1 MTAGASVGSIYGQ
14 MILDTSQYE
23 QALRQMVGL
32 TTSGGKNME
41 KSIDGLGKRL
51 DELEGKTEKN
61 KKKLGEFVKTF
72 VALGS
77 IVASSAII
85 GGFRALTTEAG
96 KFESISTS
104 FNVLTGSVE
113 KGTKVLKDLSKYSL
127 DTPFTPE
134 QVFKAGKA
142 LTAFQIS
149 ADKLIPT
156 MRAIGDISS
165 GTGKDFT
172 ELATIYGK
180 AKIAGTLY
188 AEDINQLLEA
198 GVPIMGEFAKQLG
211 VSESAVKKMA
221 SEGKVN
227 FAMLE
232 KAFVSLTSAGGP
244 FYEMTAKQAQ
254 TFEGLTS
261 TLEGG
266 AQELQRAFGEGLVEV
281 LKPVVVGLTRVIDVV
296 LKFKNENPTTF
307 KAITLLTAGFAA
319 LVAVLIGGAGLVT
332 AMSVVGPAL
341 AQFGISMNLALGP
354 IGLVSLAITGLV
366 VLFAQLADAQKKFQ
380 QEQKVTTD
388 FFASA
393 ALIAGKKPEIE
404 KAIKDL
410 EKFRDAQ
417 NALRGNS
424 QEAYSKLEA
433 SLNKVGV
440 SIKEITYI
448 GGQFQD
454 VMFNKDL
461 MDQKI
466 DNLKALV
473 AQMEEAKKT
482 VNSPNPNN
490 AGGGGDKKEI
500 PGIVGSLDALEKEL
514 RFLQEYQNKFV
525 VAGTYEWDL
534 YGDKIDEVKRK
545 IQEFKNES
553 KAKNIDTGM
562 FEGLKQSAIDAA
574 PKVAK
579 FISEKLGVSID
590 GDLGKWFQTSGGQW
604 TQGLMATV
612 SKGIEVVMAMINAQG
627 ALAQARLQNQTQNL
641 NFWSSFA
648 NRQTDEQLKI
658 TNAGL
663 DKEVEALEAQ
673 KQELLR
679 IEEEYQAMRDEY
691 KKSEIEKIKKQIEE
705 EYNLQAQALQ
715 DKFLQESELQDTNM
729 VSEEVANA
737 NKETL
742 EEDHLASLNDLR
754 GRFDQEKAD
763 RISALNDSMQSE
775 DDKRKATQVNAEK
788 SIVAQIAAI
797 EKERIANQEAADK
810 KKKDMERDN
819 ARLQWVLG
827 MNAFSIQKQA
837 AIMQAKINMAMM
849 IMDITKSAFSA
860 IPFTL
865 PLLGFLPMAYTAG
878 NMAIQAAS
886 TAQYPPPPATA
897 FATGGIVMGG
907 ERGKDSVPA
916 MLMPGE
922 LVVPNKNFDE
932 VVDSVASKRK
942 INQEAIVMNFNFSE
956 MNFHGVEDAHSVA
969 HEIKDIIF
977 QEVRSAVAAL

>member
-23 QALRQMVGL
+23 QALRSMVGL
-32 TTSGGKNME
+32 TSSGGKNME
-41 KSIDGLGKRL
+41 KSIDGLGKRI
-51 DELEGKTEKN
+51 DELEGKTEKGR
-61 KKKLGEFVKTF
+61 KKVDEYAKAFG
-72 VALGS
+72 ALGGILGAGA
-77 IVASSAII
+77 IV
-85 GGFRALTTEAG
+85 GGLRSLTTEAG
-96 KFESISTS
+96 KFETISTS

-113 KGTKVLKDLSKYSL
+113 KGTKVLKDLNKYSL

-134 QVFKAGKA
+134 QVFKAGRA
-142 LTAFQIS
+142 LTAFQITG
-149 ADKLIPT
+149 DKLIPT
-156 MRAIGDISS
+156 MKAIGDISA
-165 GTGKDFT
+165 GTGKEFT

-244 FYEMTAKQAQ
+244 FYEMTAQQAQ

-266 AQELQRAFGEGLVEV
+266 AQELKRAFGEGLVEV
-281 LKPVVVGLTRVIDVV
+281 LKPVVVGLSRVIDVV
-296 LKFKNENPTTF
+296 LKFKNENPNTF
-307 KAITLLTAGFAA
+307 RAITLLTAGFAA
-319 LVAVLIGGAGLVT
+319 LVAILIGGAGLVT
-332 AMSVVGPAL
+332 ALGVVGSAL
-341 AQFGISMNLALGP
+341 STFGISMTMALGP
-354 IGLVSLAITGLV
+354 IGLVTAGIITLVGLYAQMKDGAI
-366 VLFAQLADAQKKFQ
+366 
-380 QEQKVTTD
+380 
-388 FFASA
+388 
-393 ALIAGKKPEIE
+393 
-404 KAIKDL
+404 
-410 EKFRDAQ
+410 
-417 NALRGNS
+417 NALREIQRESERLSQTNGKVSKATKDNLDAMVKSFENVRNS
-424 QEAYSKLEA
+424 GTMATRIAFSNAFIENIKNASGLTKEFKDHLTQLAGSARDSESSFTALKTAIA
-433 SLNKVGV
+433 SLAVEENKRNP
-440 SIKEITYI
+440 SRT
-448 GGQFQD
+448 GGSGG
-454 VMFNKDL
+454 NTSPTNNEPEKPI
-461 MDQKI
+461 KI
-466 DNLKALV
+466 DL
-473 AQMEEAKKT
+473 
-482 VNSPNPNN
+482 
-490 AGGGGDKKEI
+490 
-500 PGIVGSLDALEKEL
+500 
-514 RFLQEYQNKFV
+514 
-525 VAGTYEWDL
+525 
-534 YGDKIDEVKRK
+534 
-545 IQEFKNES
+545 
-553 KAKNIDTGM
+553 NIDTGA
-562 FEGLKQSAIDAA
+562 FEGLKQSAIKAV
-574 PKVAK
+574 PEISKY
-579 FISEKLGVSID
+579 ISEKLGVSID
-590 GDLGKWFQTSGGQW
+590 GDLGKWFQTTGGQW

-612 SKGIEVVMAMINAQG
+612 SKGIEVVMASINAKG

-679 IEEEYQAMRDEY
+679 IEQEYQAARDET
-691 KKSEIEKIKKQIEE
+691 KKSEIEKIKAQIEE
-705 EYNLQAQALQ
+705 EYNLQAQLLQ
-715 DKFLQESELQDTNM
+715 DKFLQESERQETEM
-729 VSEEVANA
+729 ASEEVANA
-737 NKETL
+737 NVETL
-742 EEDHLASLNDLR
+742 QEDHLANINDLR
-754 GRFDQEKAD
+754 SRFDQEKSD
-763 RISALNDSMQSE
+763 RIAALNDSMQSE
-775 DDKRKATQVNAEK
+775 DEARKSKQVNTEK
-788 SIVAQIAAI
+788 SLVAQIAAI
-797 EKERIANQEAADK
+797 EKEKIANQEAADK

-827 MNAFSIQKQA
+827 MNAFAIQKQS

-865 PLLGFLPMAYTAG
+865 PILGFLPMAYTAG

-886 TAQYPPPPATA
+886 TSQYPPPPATA
-897 FATGGIVMGG
+897 FALGGRVEGGIP
-907 ERGKDSVPA
+907 GKDSVPS

-932 VVDSVASKRK
+932 VVDSVASKRR

-956 MNFHGVEDAHSVA
+956 MNFHGVSDAESVA